1 MDVLKYTG
9 TIVRFMLGGHMKK
22 FIITYIRNNKKQT
35 LRYVMTSLVIAI
47 SLIFISYYI
56 ISMIYDKHSDK
67 EKVEDLISNQ
77 IAEEAPLDEAEYP
90 NGKQQDPD
98 DKLIT
103 PAIEED
109 VIQTEKEEVVPPED
123 MDPQMEPKDPQVQ
136 GNTGV
141 ELDVTDLDRPVK
153 EEEAISYGIDV
164 AKWQGIID
172 WKKVKESGI
181 DFAMIRVGYRTLDKG
196 EIVEDPYAKYN
207 LQEAVKNDIL
217 IGVYFFST
225 AINEKEAR
233 EEAAWVADFIAPYPI
248 TYPVAYNCEGFT
260 DPNNRQYGMSEDERT
275 DLAIEFLDY
284 IKEEGYNPMF
294 YAAKS
299 ELEQNAMWN
308 TDRLSQK
315 YKIWVAQ
322 YPELFDTETAKSS
335 YSGKHAMWQ
344 YTSKG
349 NVPGIGRSVDLNIA
363 YFKYKKPAKA
373 KKDTPQET
381 VTADP
386 AALIDFEKV
395 DEIVTAKIETNL
407 RSVPSTKD
415 PDTVVAVLK
424 NGDTAK
430 RTGIGNNGWS
440 RLEYRGQIVYAV
452 TSYLSTNLEAAS
464 PTPTPQ
470 EQKGNYKKVNEKV
483 TAKDKT
489 NLRSEPSTKSEDTIV
504 EVLHY
509 GDIAIRTGIGDNGW
523 SRVEYKGQTLYAVS
537 SYLTT
542 DLNYQENS
550 KPTIDNPEAG
560 VKFKDVNEQVTA
572 KEFTNLRLVPSSED
586 ENTIAAVLYHG
597 DIAIRTG
604 IGENGWSRLEYN
616 GQILYAVTNYLVV
629 VE

>member
-1 MDVLKYTG
+1 M
-9 TIVRFMLGGHMKK
+9 
-22 FIITYIRNNKKQT
+22 
-35 LRYVMTSLVIAI
+35 
-47 SLIFISYYI
+47 
-56 ISMIYDKHSDK
+56 
-67 EKVEDLISNQ
+67 
-77 IAEEAPLDEAEYP
+77 
-90 NGKQQDPD
+90 
-98 DKLIT
+98 
-103 PAIEED
+103 
-109 VIQTEKEEVVPPED
+109 
-123 MDPQMEPKDPQVQ
+123 
-136 GNTGV
+136 
-141 ELDVTDLDRPVK
+141 
-153 EEEAISYGIDV
+153 
-164 AKWQGIID
+164 
-172 WKKVKESGI
+172 
-181 DFAMIRVGYRTLDKG
+181 
-196 EIVEDPYAKYN
+196 
-207 LQEAVKNDIL
+207 
-217 IGVYFFST
+217 
-225 AINEKEAR
+225 
-233 EEAAWVADFIAPYPI
+233 
-248 TYPVAYNCEGFT
+248 
-260 DPNNRQYGMSEDERT
+260 
-275 DLAIEFLDY
+275 
-284 IKEEGYNPMF
+284 
-294 YAAKS
+294 
-299 ELEQNAMWN
+299 
-308 TDRLSQK
+308 
-315 YKIWVAQ
+315 
-322 YPELFDTETAKSS
+322 
-335 YSGKHAMWQ
+335 
-344 YTSKG
+344 
-349 NVPGIGRSVDLNIA
+349 
-363 YFKYKKPAKA
+363 
-373 KKDTPQET
+373 
-381 VTADP
+381 
-386 AALIDFEKV
+386 
-395 DEIVTAKIETNL
+395 
-407 RSVPSTKD
+407 
-415 PDTVVAVLK
+415 AVLK

-452 TSYLSTNLEAAS
+452 TSYLTTNLEAAS